1 MPPPRS
7 IVKLNVYDMYWIN
20 DYASVLGVGV
30 YHSGVEIHGVEYA
43 YGGHPF
49 EFSGIFENQ
58 PGDAEELGE
67 NFKFKESQIC
77 GETDFTAYE
86 IKKII
91 QQLGEDYRGD
101 KYHLITKNCNHFSQM
116 LVKMLTGTDI
126 PPWIN
131 RLASMSGSIPFFE
144 RLVPPEWLTPVAL
157 QQSLEEK
164 NKKPEEPVTMN
175 YPVEDAQEALESNP
189 NTSLNSSN
197 LSGLSNGS
205 SAVGKGSRR
214 TSKEDSSLFNGSRST
229 PTSARSAPSSSGLTK
244 LWNSI
249 KSITTDAPVISTT
262 STPNVTTTTNSA
274 PNTPPPIPPPP
285 KIYPKLPSTS
295 NGTVQATSSTSST
308 SNGIIP
314 ASATSSLSSTQS
326 TDNSVSTAVASTPPS
341 SAYIQPNGIV
351 KTPPWGDD

>member
-1 MPPPRS
+1 MPPRA

-20 DYASVLGVGV
+20 DYASALGVGV

-67 NFKFKESQIC
+67 NFKFKEAQIC
-77 GETDFTAYE
+77 GETDFTSYE

-116 LVKMLTGTDI
+116 LVKMLTGYDI

-175 YPVEDAQEALESNP
+175 YPVEDAQEALESHP
-189 NTSLNSSN
+189 NTSKNSSN
-197 LSGLSNGS
+197 FSGISNGS
-205 SAVGKGSRR
+205 SPAAGKSRR

-249 KSITTDAPVISTT
+249 KSIGADIPA
-262 STPNVTTTTNSA
+262 VTATNSA

-285 KIYPKLPSTS
+285 KLPTSKIYPKLPGSNEATSSS
-295 NGTVQATSSTSST
+295 NGTIPATSVSSIST
-308 SNGIIP
+308 
-314 ASATSSLSSTQS
+314 SSTQS
-326 TDNSVSTAVASTPPS
+326 TNSALSTAISSTPNNS
-341 SAYIQPNGIV
+341 TYIQQNGIC
-351 KTPPWGDD
+351 KTPPWGDE

>member
-1 MPPPRS
+1 MPPRA

-20 DYASVLGVGV
+20 DYASVLGIGV

-67 NFKFKESQIC
+67 NFKFKETQIC

-86 IKKII
+86 IKKIV

-144 RLVPPEWLTPVAL
+144 RIVPAEYLTPVAL
-157 QQSLEEK
+157 QQSLEEN

-175 YPVEDAQEALESNP
+175 YPVEDAQEALEGHP
-189 NTSLNSSN
+189 NTSKNSSN
-197 LSGLSNGS
+197 FSGISNGS
-205 SAVGKGSRR
+205 SSIAGKSRR
-214 TSKEDSSLFNGSRST
+214 SSKEDSSLFNGSRST

-249 KSITTDAPVISTT
+249 KSIGADTIPAVA
-262 STPNVTTTTNSA
+262 VTATNST

-285 KIYPKLPSTS
+285 KFSNETTSKIYPKLPASNETTVSS
-295 NGTVQATSSTSST
+295 NGIHHPPTPVSSISTSST
-308 SNGIIP
+308 Q
-314 ASATSSLSSTQS
+314 SSHS
-326 TDNSVSTAVASTPPS
+326 SVSTAISSTPNNS
-341 SAYIQPNGIV
+341 KYAQPNGIC
-351 KTPPWGDD
+351 KTAPSNDE

>member
-1 MPPPRS
+1 MHRCWELEYIILVLKFMVLVCFYSYYYRS
-7 IVKLNVYDMYWIN
+7 NCCFL
-20 DYASVLGVGV
+20 
-30 YHSGVEIHGVEYA
+30 EYA

-164 NKKPEEPVTMN
+164 NKKPEVPVTMN

-197 LSGLSNGS
+197 FSGLSNGS

-229 PTSARSAPSSSGLTK
+229 PTSARSAPSSSSLTK

-249 KSITTDAPVISTT
+249 KSITADPPAISTT
-262 STPNVTTTTNSA
+262 STPNVTATTNSA

-295 NGTVQATSSTSST
+295 NGTAQAPSSTS

-314 ASATSSLSSTQS
+314 ASASSSLSSTQS